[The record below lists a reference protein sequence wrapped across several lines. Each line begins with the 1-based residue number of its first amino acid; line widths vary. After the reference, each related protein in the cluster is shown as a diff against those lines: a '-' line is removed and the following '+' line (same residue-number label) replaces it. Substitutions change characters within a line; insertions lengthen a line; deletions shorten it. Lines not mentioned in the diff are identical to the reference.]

1 MTIQRK
7 SDIRLEKAL
16 TSISSMLQLGQGGL
30 GAYATS
36 TLGAA
41 SSGQHLD
48 SPRGNKSKKTK
59 QEEDRLLP
67 NKE

>member
-1 MTIQRK
+1 
-7 SDIRLEKAL
+7 L

-36 TLGAA
+36 TLGGA